1 MMEKNGAKFLFVY
14 LVTFALLQDASRAPN
29 FAPTATQSAAS
40 RTMQFSSAVSQ
51 QHLFCPI
58 DNNNQN

>member
-1 MMEKNGAKFLFVY
+1 MEKNGAKFSLVY
-14 LVTFALLQDASRAPN
+14 LVTFAVLQDGSRAPN